1 VYFEKH
7 RATAFSYIDSGAALG
22 MYRDGGMVP
31 DDSDIDVRWGS
42 THPMQLPKG
51 LDPLLSMNRRVFR
64 PQYVADVASIWKD
77 LCTRPVIPN
86 GEIYFVHKAQMQ
98 LKATTRRYGSH
109 WFVRMP
115 FKGYSSIHSFIGK
128 PDWWRRSLAV
138 VRRMDADH
146 DGVISVNEVDAWVK
160 SDGIWV
166 VEYNRQISARQRCEA
181 AAALTFLLQYDER
194 PTRVPKDNVLYR
206 GYYHPLV
213 QEAITRACGP
223 AVQQVHG

>member
-1 VYFEKH
+1 MSWG
-7 RATAFSYIDSGAALG
+7 RRDACAATAGRQVDRQRPSAPATELQVGGIKTSFLEAKGYGFIESADAHKEFG
-22 MYRDGGMVP
+22 RDV
-31 DDSDIDVRWGS
+31 
-42 THPMQLPKG
+42 
-51 LDPLLSMNRRVFR
+51 
-64 PQYVADVASIWKD
+64 
-77 LCTRPVIPN
+77 
-86 GEIYFVHKAQMQ
+86 FVHKAQMQ